1 MKSYIFRESN
11 EFEINRF
18 YQEINKAISIIT
30 KNEQLK
36 ENPFNEIRHSL
47 NIDYT
52 INGLNYQVELI
63 SYSIRKDNL
72 IIGRLDCY
80 KDIENKFIEISL
92 FPNY

>member
-1 MKSYIFRESN
+1 MRNYIFRESDK
-11 EFEINRF
+11 FDANRF

-30 KNEQLK
+30 KNEELK
-36 ENPFNEIRHSL
+36 ENSFNEIRHSFNL
-47 NIDYT
+47 NYT
-52 INGLNYQVELI
+52 FNGLNYQVELLC
-63 SYSIRKDNL
+63 YSIQKDNL